1 MKLQI
6 EEGQKNKEAEVIQ
19 IVMICFFKC
28 IRFQQGACKK
38 YPIQIRGILK
48 FLVTQG
54 NDCLVNPCK
63 LEKFQMLKISY

>member
-28 IRFQQGACKK
+28 KDSNKELAKN
-38 YPIQIRGILK
+38 IQFK
-48 FLVTQG
+48 
-54 NDCLVNPCK
+54 
-63 LEKFQMLKISY
+63 